1 MNCLKFRHIKFLF
14 LLGFLCIGSI
24 PVIRAQNFNSKVE
37 AVLNVNSAKNDLL
50 EVMGTAK
57 NLTEANYSL
66 RYELSVITSDGSN
79 NSSKSSQSG
88 RFTLEPF
95 ETKSLSKTSVSINS
109 DMRTILLLLI
119 YDEDDKLIGTARKVY
134 NEDTEDKTSGEQLS
148 YKKPNEGIQLTGMVT
163 EKTKTKAGKDFYD
176 YFYQKYSL
184 SPNKL
189 NKIIEVEE
197 QISFGRT
204 TRIAVKVQDQVV
216 YQFFVRP
223 KLDYLE
229 EEANK
234 ALRQV
239 NRYFEYL
246 KNRSET
252 PLTIKSI
259 AYETSN
265 FTLLSSTYG
274 IFL

>member
-79 NSSKSSQSG
+79 SSSKNSQSG

-95 ETKSLSKTSVSINS
+95 ETKSLSKTSVSIDS

-119 YDEDDKLIGTARKVY
+119 YDEDDKLMGTARKAY

-148 YKKPNEGIQLTGMVT
+148 YKKANEGIQLTGMVT

-189 NKIIEVEE
+189 NKIIEIEE

-204 TRIAVKVQDQVV
+204 TRITVKVQDRLV

-246 KNRSET
+246 KNRSE
-252 PLTIKSI
+252 
-259 AYETSN
+259 
-265 FTLLSSTYG
+265 STTHY
-274 IFL
+274 

>member
-1 MNCLKFRHIKFLF
+1 MMKFPGIPYAAFFLVVALF
-14 LLGFLCIGSI
+14 LYPQKASS
-24 PVIRAQNFNSKVE
+24 QHFNSRVE
-37 AVLNVNSAKNDLL
+37 ASLNVNNAKNDILD
-50 EVMGTAK
+50 VVGTAK
-57 NLTEANYSL
+57 NLTEGNYSL
-66 RYELSVITSDGSN
+66 HYELSVITSDQSQ

-95 ETKSLSKTSVSINS
+95 ETKTLSKTSVSINPHS
-109 DMRTILLLLI
+109 RTILLLLI
-119 YDEDDKLIGTARKVY
+119 YDQDDKVIGTARKVY
-134 NEDTEDKTSGEQLS
+134 NEAKESEPELS

-163 EKTKTKAGKDFYD
+163 EKTKTKPGKDFYD

-229 EEANK
+229 DQADK

-252 PLTIKSI
+252 TTQ
-259 AYETSN
+259 Y
-265 FTLLSSTYG
+265 
-274 IFL
+274 